1 MARSGGPQNLG
12 GGIETMIPILPRATL
27 EDGTVRAIRSLLH
40 REMTGKITPRSAQM
54 AMERL
59 VPKLE
64 PVKVLPT
71 VRVEDIPTPTSV
83 QQYRQAMR
91 RIRARDTTR
100 THAEGWTPPSKLAP
114 AERPRRASARR
125 CQSPLLALPQQRQQ
139 PLQLDVEMRLDPGD
153 ALEVADV
160 DRHAVQLVDDER
172 GAGGVL
178 DAVLQPIAGRQCPK
192 TPWWP

>member
-12 GGIETMIPILPRATL
+12 GGIETMIPTLPRATL

-40 REMTGKITPRSAQM
+40 REMTGKISPRSAQL

-71 VRVEDIPTPTSV
+71 VRLEDIPTPISV

-91 RIRARDTTR
+91 RIFRAAMDGECALDEARKAMILTR
-100 THAEGWTPPSKLAP
+100 TLWRAELETAGLDDA
-114 AERPRRASARR
+114 RA
-125 CQSPLLALPQQRQQ
+125 
-139 PLQLDVEMRLDPGD
+139 
-153 ALEVADV
+153 
-160 DRHAVQLVDDER
+160 
-172 GAGGVL
+172 
-178 DAVLQPIAGRQCPK
+178 
-192 TPWWP
+192 

>member
-12 GGIETMIPILPRATL
+12 GGIEAMIPALPRATL

-71 VRVEDIPTPTSV
+71 VRLEDIPTPTTV

-91 RIRARDTTR
+91 RIFRAAMDGECALDEARKAMILTKTLWRAELETAGMD
-100 THAEGWTPPSKLAP
+100 HA
-114 AERPRRASARR
+114 RA
-125 CQSPLLALPQQRQQ
+125 
-139 PLQLDVEMRLDPGD
+139 
-153 ALEVADV
+153 
-160 DRHAVQLVDDER
+160 
-172 GAGGVL
+172 
-178 DAVLQPIAGRQCPK
+178 
-192 TPWWP
+192 